1 MVSPPPIDFGG
12 LVRSLGEA
20 TAEMEGLK
28 VQLAGANRRSAAAK
42 NVAVIGIVAAVV
54 GLAIGAGGLVYAD
67 KAQDTADDVARIQDE
82 RRAEQADARVSS
94 CIQQNVTTERTRK
107 ALIDGVSILANGGEA
122 SPRAEEFVAAYT
134 ARVERALGYRDCTP
148 AGIAAYFDKPP
159 GDPAKEG

>member
-1 MVSPPPIDFGG
+1 M
-12 LVRSLGEA
+12 GEA

-94 CIQQNVTTERTRK
+94 CIQQNVTTQRTRN
-107 ALIDGVSILANGGEA
+107 ALISGVSVLAPGDGEDGA
-122 SPRAEEFVAAYT
+122 SPRVREFIAGYT
-134 ARVERALGYRDCTP
+134 ARVEKALPYRDCSP
-148 AGIAAYFDKPP
+148 EGIAAYFDKPP

>member
-1 MVSPPPIDFGG
+1 
-12 LVRSLGEA
+12 
-20 TAEMEGLK
+20 MEGLK
-28 VQLAGANRRSAAAK
+28 VQLAGANKRSAAAK
-42 NVAVIGIVAAVV
+42 NVAMIGIVAAVV

-82 RRAEQADARVSS
+82 RRAEQAESRIAS
-94 CIQQNVTTERTRK
+94 CIQQNVNTERTRK

-134 ARVERALGYRDCTP
+134 TRVERALGYRDCTP